1 MCLAHLRLNHG
12 RVYIIC
18 LVFVWRS
25 SVSASGGKELN
36 MDVKLQIF
44 LLTLL
49 LIQILLIIWTIRTRK
64 MSMRFGSLWIVLI
77 LAMAWIVIFPQ
88 FILRLST
95 CFGFEV
101 PSNMLFLLG
110 FFFVL
115 SMIFMLTA
123 SISALNEKMKLLIQE
138 ISLIKKCVDQYG
150 KKK

>member
-1 MCLAHLRLNHG
+1 
-12 RVYIIC
+12 
-18 LVFVWRS
+18 
-25 SVSASGGKELN
+25 

-64 MSMRFGSLWIVLI
+64 MSMRFGSLWVVLI